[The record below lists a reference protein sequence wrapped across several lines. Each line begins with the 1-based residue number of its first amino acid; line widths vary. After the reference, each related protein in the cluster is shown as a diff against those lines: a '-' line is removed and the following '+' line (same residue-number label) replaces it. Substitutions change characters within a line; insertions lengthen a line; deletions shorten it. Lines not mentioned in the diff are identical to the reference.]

1 VRPLAPPVGS
11 ICISVWVATLAF
23 TSFIVRAGMVVAGV
37 WGTRV
42 SIQMEVV
49 VVAEGRV
56 DGKAVAM
63 AQATTIEL

>member
-1 VRPLAPPVGS
+1 
-11 ICISVWVATLAF
+11 
-23 TSFIVRAGMVVAGV
+23 MVVAGV

-49 VVAEGRV
+49 IVAEGRV